1 MRAATGVTRRSM
13 WEAMWLMLQQEEPDD
28 YVIGTGEMHTVREFL
43 ELVLAEVGLD
53 WRDYAET
60 DPRYF
65 RPAEVDALQANT
77 VKAPGKLGWTPRVTF
92 PELVRIMVQAEIDD
106 LAQRSA
112 GVVPQVTSR
121 Y

>member
-1 MRAATGVTRRSM
+1 MTGVQTC
-13 WEAMWLMLQQEEPDD
+13 ALP
-28 YVIGTGEMHTVREFL
+28 I
-43 ELVLAEVGLD
+43 
-53 WRDYAET
+53 
-60 DPRYF
+60 YF